1 MALTILVGYDVVR
14 DGRRARLAAL
24 LQAWGNRI
32 QYSLFVCSLEPEQ
45 GATLVAEMGKII
57 DSDED
62 SVYVIRQCKVCWES
76 LITLGQGQPPTAEL
90 LWQAF

>member
-1 MALTILVGYDVVR
+1 MALTVLVGYDVVR

-45 GATLVAEMGKII
+45 DDVLVAEMAKII
-57 DSDED
+57 DCDED
-62 SVYVIRQCKVCWES
+62 SVYIVRQCKHCWES
-76 LITLGQGQPPTAEL
+76 LTTLGQGQPPTVEL